1 MYASS
6 SYFNMCIILY
16 GIKADANVNKSRIVG
31 GGGGGGVG
39 VGGGFVYVLG
49 GYANF
54 FR

>member
-31 GGGGGGVG
+31 GGG